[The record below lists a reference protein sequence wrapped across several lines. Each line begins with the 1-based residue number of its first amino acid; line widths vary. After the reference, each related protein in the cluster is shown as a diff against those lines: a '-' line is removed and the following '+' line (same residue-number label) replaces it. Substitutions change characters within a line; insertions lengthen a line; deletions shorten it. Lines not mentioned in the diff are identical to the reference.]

1 MKKLALF
8 LISFA
13 ILLGSAKTSFAESD
27 TLNNIN
33 DSYNDLYLI

>member
-13 ILLGSAKTSFAESD
+13 ILLGSAKTSFAESANEAYP
-27 TLNNIN
+27 T
-33 DSYNDLYLI
+33 